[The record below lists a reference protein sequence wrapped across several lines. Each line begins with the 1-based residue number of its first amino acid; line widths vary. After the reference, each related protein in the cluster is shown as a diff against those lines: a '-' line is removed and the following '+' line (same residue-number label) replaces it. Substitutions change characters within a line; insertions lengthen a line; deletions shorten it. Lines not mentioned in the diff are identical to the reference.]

1 MTASD
6 SRVPLDPL
14 FATFGVPATVTPPT
28 EAAIE
33 TTVVWPPPSTLEMP
47 APGEFSRR
55 EPQRVMALRRD
66 EVPRVPRG
74 TSILAAEQLGGD
86 VQRWRV
92 DGIDQVEVDLVRV
105 IVVLDPEVDT

>member
-1 MTASD
+1 MAD
-6 SRVPLDPL
+6 ARVPLDPL
-14 FATFGVPATVTPPT
+14 FATFGVPATVTLPAET
-28 EAAIE
+28 AIE

-74 TSILAAEQLGGD
+74 TIILAPEQLGAEE
-86 VQRWRV
+86 QRWRV
-92 DGIDQVEVDLVRV
+92 EGPDQVEVDLVRV
-105 IVVLDPEVDT
+105 FVALDPEVET

>member
-1 MTASD
+1 MAD
-6 SRVPLDPL
+6 ARVPLDPL
-14 FATFGVPATVTPPT
+14 FATFGVPATVTPPNET
-28 EAAIE
+28 AIE

-66 EVPRVPRG
+66 EVPRLPRG
-74 TSILAAEQLGGD
+74 TIVLAPETLGAE

-105 IVVLDPEVDT
+105 IVVSDPEVDT

>member
-1 MTASD
+1 MAD
-6 SRVPLDPL
+6 ARVPLDPL
-14 FATFGVPATVTPPT
+14 FATFGVPATVTLAG
-28 EAAIE
+28 ESAIE
-33 TTVVWPPPSTLEMP
+33 TTVVWPPPATLEMP

-55 EPQRVMALRRD
+55 EPQRVLALRRD

-74 TSILAAEQLGGD
+74 TSILAPEQLGGD

-105 IVVLDPEVDT
+105 IVVADPDES